1 MQQPNQFQLILS
13 VLDWLRV
20 TATPRRINGI
30 TADEGIDQILR
41 LTAEWQDNDCRQRA
55 LRFAHRKPYTH
66 QYRLKSIELEEI
78 PGYMQGIKRSVHVCI
93 FMIVKAQDSWEEIDY
108 TINQHLG
115 CVEHRIVAQTRG
127 AKVVRT
133 IGRVGKMRRGQQ
145 RNLGYFEPDIED

>member
-66 QYRLKSIELEEI
+66 QYRLKPIGLEEI
-78 PGYMQGIKRSVHVCI
+78 PEYMQGIKRSVHVCI
-93 FMIVKAQDSWEEIDY
+93 FMIVKAQDSWEEIDHV
-108 TINQHLG
+108 INQHLG

>member
-66 QYRLKSIELEEI
+66 QYRLKPIELEEI
-78 PGYMQGIKRSVHVCI
+78 PEYLQGIKRSVHVCI
-93 FMIVKAQDSWEEIDY
+93 FIIVKAQDSWEEIDH